1 MKIARLDAGASDF
14 PRLLDALLVFSACA
28 GAGCLGSGLLAGC
41 ALYFLALVFVG
52 PRTMWGLIG
61 IVPLATALVGFCPL
75 YRLVGLSTCPVGGAG
90 KQGA

>member
-1 MKIARLDAGASDF
+1 MLTRNESSLDRAVRLVIGIAL
-14 PRLLDALLVFSACA
+14 
-28 GAGCLGSGLLAGC
+28 
-41 ALYFLALVFVG
+41 LALVFVG
-52 PRTMWGLIG
+52 PKTLWGLIG